1 MSTMWRRPICYYNR
15 MSISLFLWL
24 LPTLAALL
32 LLLGISHYDWAWKRR
47 HMVAEAVLALELAS
61 VAFLFTA
68 DFSVVLQV
76 VFMMTELWMALLAG
90 RLLFGRLPEQFLRN
104 STRLNSVLA
113 IGIFVVL
120 VDIWL
125 ARRSLGLSAL
135 PATKLLTASLLLS
148 IVLSL
153 ALMYQ
158 MLWTLKHYRLRK
170 LDQGLRP
177 RDLPTVT
184 LAIPARN
191 ETHALEACLRAA
203 VASDYPKLEIIV
215 LDDCSQDKTSEI
227 IRSFAHEGVR
237 FIRGDEPI
245 EGWLGKNQAMRALAA
260 QASGDYIIF
269 ADVDTHM
276 SPQSITKL
284 ITYALS
290 NKQEMVT
297 VLPTRRDGWSW
308 ATVLTTLRYYW
319 QTALPVTARRVPVAS
334 QCWLIRRATLA
345 KLGGFEAVQQ
355 KIVPEAYFARILFV
369 HDQYRFIISNDEV
382 GVTTAKKWSSQT
394 ETAIRYLYPTF
405 KRQPLY
411 VLFGTLVLKVVFVL
425 PFVTLLVVPFDA
437 RLWTLAAMSGALL
450 LFGYALLVARTHTYT
465 WPVTLILM
473 PLALMQEIILLIA
486 SMLVY
491 EFGDVNWKGRN
502 VCYPVIAQ
510 PPRPMRLRK

>member
-1 MSTMWRRPICYYNR
+1 MRSYATINC

-32 LLLGISHYDWAWKRR
+32 LLVMVGHYGWAWQRR
-47 HMVAEAVLALELAS
+47 HIMAEAAIALELAS
-61 VAFLFTA
+61 VSFLFTSDYA
-68 DFSVVLQV
+68 LLLQAVLCL
-76 VFMMTELWMALLAG
+76 TELWVALLAG
-90 RLLFGRLPEQFLRN
+90 RLLFGRLPREFLRS
-104 STRLNSVLA
+104 STRLNSALA

-120 VDIWL
+120 VDVWL
-125 ARRSLGLSAL
+125 ARQNLGLAAL
-135 PATKLLTASLLLS
+135 PAGKLLTTSLLIS
-148 IVLSL
+148 TVMGL
-153 ALMYQ
+153 ALLYQ

-170 LDQGLRP
+170 LDLGLRP

-237 FIRGDEPI
+237 FVQGEEPAD
-245 EGWLGKNQAMRALAA
+245 GWLGKNQAMRTLAA
-260 QASGDYIIF
+260 QASGDYILF

-284 ITYALS
+284 IIYALS

-297 VLPTRRDGWSW
+297 VLPTRRDGWSM

-319 QTALPVTARRVPVAS
+319 QSALPITARRVPVAS
-334 QCWLIRRATLA
+334 QCWLIRRTTLT
-345 KLGGFEAVQQ
+345 KLGGFKAVQQ
-355 KIVPEAYFARILFV
+355 KITPEGYFARILFV

-382 GVTTAKKWSSQT
+382 GITTAKKWSSQA
-394 ETAIRYLYPTF
+394 ETAVRFLYPTF
-405 KRQPLY
+405 KRQPFY
-411 VLFGTLVLKVVFVL
+411 VLFGVLTLAVL
-425 PFVTLLVVPFDA
+425 FVTPFITLLLAPNNMQLWVPAASASSLLWLGYAILVV
-437 RLWTLAAMSGALL
+437 
-450 LFGYALLVARTHTYT
+450 RTHTFT
-465 WPVTLILM
+465 WPITLLLM
-473 PLALMQEIILLIA
+473 PVALVQELILLIV

-502 VCYPVIAQ
+502 VCYPVTRQI
-510 PPRPMRLRK
+510 PKSE